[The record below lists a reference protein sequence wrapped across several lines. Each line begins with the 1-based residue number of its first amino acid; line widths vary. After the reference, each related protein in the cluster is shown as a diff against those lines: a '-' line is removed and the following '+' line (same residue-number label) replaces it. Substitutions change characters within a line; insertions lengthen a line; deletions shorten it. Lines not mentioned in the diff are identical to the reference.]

1 MQEYYTHGFRGMMK
15 MYDVGNKEQALQYLK
30 DLRKEIVIV
39 ALLFVLSAAIGYVVA
54 IMHPEVV
61 MQSLEELEGLV
72 DLLKN
77 LSPLEIMF
85 LIFLNN
91 SIKSLFVLVLGVFFG
106 VVPLLFIA
114 YNGYFLGI
122 FSHKILM
129 EQSLLYLAGGLLP
142 HGIIEIPM
150 VVISAA
156 VGIRLGLKV
165 IAAFKGE
172 SVSLKEEM
180 ITGIKFFF
188 YWIMPLLFIA
198 AVVETFITS
207 AIIGALSQL

>member
-1 MQEYYTHGFRGMMK
+1 MMK

-30 DLRKEIVIV
+30 DLRKEIGIV
-39 ALLFVLSAAIGYVVA
+39 SLLFLLSAAIGYVVA

-180 ITGIKFFF
+180 LTGIKFFF

>member
-1 MQEYYTHGFRGMMK
+1 MMK

-30 DLRKEIVIV
+30 DLRKEIGIV
-39 ALLFVLSAAIGYVVA
+39 SLLFLLSAAIGYVVA
-54 IMHPEVV
+54 IMHPEMA

-77 LSPLEIMF
+77 LSPIEIMF

-91 SIKSLFVLVLGVFFG
+91 SIKSLFILVLGVFFG

-122 FSHKILM
+122 FSYKILM

-180 ITGIKFFF
+180 LTGIKFFF
-188 YWIMPLLFIA
+188 YWVMPLLFIA

-207 AIIGALSQL
+207 AIIGVLSQL

>member
-1 MQEYYTHGFRGMMK
+1 MQEYFTHGFRGMMK

-30 DLRKEIVIV
+30 DLRKEIGIV
-39 ALLFVLSAAIGYVVA
+39 SLLFLLSAAIGYVVA

-180 ITGIKFFF
+180 LTGIKFFF

-207 AIIGALSQL
+207 VIIGALSQL

>member
-1 MQEYYTHGFRGMMK
+1 MMK

-54 IMHPEVV
+54 IMHPEMV

-77 LSPLEIMF
+77 LSPIEIMF

-172 SVSLKEEM
+172 SVSLKEEI

>member
-30 DLRKEIVIV
+30 DLRKEIGIV
-39 ALLFVLSAAIGYVVA
+39 SLLFLLSAAIGYVVA

-180 ITGIKFFF
+180 LTGIKFFF

>member
-1 MQEYYTHGFRGMMK
+1 
-15 MYDVGNKEQALQYLK
+15 
-30 DLRKEIVIV
+30 
-39 ALLFVLSAAIGYVVA
+39 
-54 IMHPEVV
+54 
-61 MQSLEELEGLV
+61 
-72 DLLKN
+72 
-77 LSPLEIMF
+77 
-85 LIFLNN
+85 
-91 SIKSLFVLVLGVFFG
+91 
-106 VVPLLFIA
+106 
-114 YNGYFLGI
+114 
-122 FSHKILM
+122 M

>member
-1 MQEYYTHGFRGMMK
+1 MMK

-54 IMHPEVV
+54 IMHPEMV

-77 LSPLEIMF
+77 LSPIEIMF

-207 AIIGALSQL
+207 AIIGVLSQL

>member
-1 MQEYYTHGFRGMMK
+1 MMK

-207 AIIGALSQL
+207 AIIGVLSQL

>member
-1 MQEYYTHGFRGMMK
+1 MMK

-54 IMHPEVV
+54 IMHPEMV

-77 LSPLEIMF
+77 LSPIEIMF

-172 SVSLKEEM
+172 SVSLKEEI

-207 AIIGALSQL
+207 AIIGVLSQL

>member
-1 MQEYYTHGFRGMMK
+1 
-15 MYDVGNKEQALQYLK
+15 
-30 DLRKEIVIV
+30 
-39 ALLFVLSAAIGYVVA
+39 
-54 IMHPEVV
+54 
-61 MQSLEELEGLV
+61 
-72 DLLKN
+72 
-77 LSPLEIMF
+77 
-85 LIFLNN
+85 
-91 SIKSLFVLVLGVFFG
+91 LVLGVFFG

-172 SVSLKEEM
+172 SVSLRK
-180 ITGIKFFF
+180 KCSQVSNSS
-188 YWIMPLLFIA
+188 FIGSCHC
-198 AVVETFITS
+198 FS
-207 AIIGALSQL
+207 

>member
-1 MQEYYTHGFRGMMK
+1 
-15 MYDVGNKEQALQYLK
+15 MYNVGNKEQALQYLK
-30 DLRKEIVIV
+30 DLRKEIGFVSV
-39 ALLFVLSAAIGYVVA
+39 LFALSAAIGYVIA
-54 IMHPEVV
+54 IMYPDMV
-61 MQSLEELEGLV
+61 MQSLEEVESLV

-77 LSPLEIMF
+77 LSPIEIMF

-91 SIKSLFVLVLGVFFG
+91 SLKSLLVLVLGVGFG
-106 VVPLLFIA
+106 IVPLLFIA

-129 EQSLLYLAGGLLP
+129 EQSFLYLAGGLLP

-156 VGIRLGLKV
+156 IGIRLGLKL

-172 SVSLKEEM
+172 SLSLKEEM
-180 ITGIKFFF
+180 LTGIKFFF

-207 AIIGALSQL
+207 AIIGVLSQL

>member
-1 MQEYYTHGFRGMMK
+1 

-30 DLRKEIVIV
+30 DLRKEIGIV
-39 ALLFVLSAAIGYVVA
+39 SLLFLLSAAIGYVVA
-54 IMHPEVV
+54 IMHPEMA

-77 LSPLEIMF
+77 LSPIEIMF

-91 SIKSLFVLVLGVFFG
+91 SIKSLFILVLGVFFG

-122 FSHKILM
+122 FSYKILM

-180 ITGIKFFF
+180 LTGIKFFF
-188 YWIMPLLFIA
+188 YWVMPLLFIA

-207 AIIGALSQL
+207 AIIGVLSQL

>member
-1 MQEYYTHGFRGMMK
+1 

-54 IMHPEVV
+54 IMHPEMV

-77 LSPLEIMF
+77 LSPIEIMF

-207 AIIGALSQL
+207 AIIGVLSQL

>member
-1 MQEYYTHGFRGMMK
+1 MMN
-15 MYDVGNKEQALQYLK
+15 MYDINSKEQALQYIR
-30 DLRKEIVIV
+30 DIRREIGFIS
-39 ALLFVLSAAIGYVVA
+39 LLFVISAVAGYAVA
-54 IMHPEVV
+54 IIFPDMV
-61 MQSLEELEGLV
+61 MKSLDELEGLV
-72 DLLKN
+72 ELLKDMS
-77 LSPLEIMF
+77 LIQIM
-85 LIFLNN
+85 LVIFLNN
-91 SIKSLFVLVLGVFFG
+91 ALKSLLILVLGVG
-106 VVPLLFIA
+106 LGIVPFLFIA

-129 EQSLLYLAGGLLP
+129 EQGLLYLVAGLLP

-156 VGIRLGLKV
+156 IGMRLGLKV
-165 IAAFKGE
+165 LASLKGE
-172 SVSLKEEM
+172 SVHLKEEM

-207 AIIGALSQL
+207 TIIALLSQA

>member
-1 MQEYYTHGFRGMMK
+1 MMK

>member
-1 MQEYYTHGFRGMMK
+1 
-15 MYDVGNKEQALQYLK
+15 
-30 DLRKEIVIV
+30 
-39 ALLFVLSAAIGYVVA
+39 
-54 IMHPEVV
+54 
-61 MQSLEELEGLV
+61 
-72 DLLKN
+72 
-77 LSPLEIMF
+77 
-85 LIFLNN
+85 
-91 SIKSLFVLVLGVFFG
+91 
-106 VVPLLFIA
+106 
-114 YNGYFLGI
+114 
-122 FSHKILM
+122 M

-180 ITGIKFFF
+180 LTGIKFFF
-188 YWIMPLLFIA
+188 YWVMPLLFIA

-207 AIIGALSQL
+207 AIIGVLSQL

>member
-30 DLRKEIVIV
+30 DLRKEIGIV
-39 ALLFVLSAAIGYVVA
+39 SLLFLLSAAIGYVVA

-180 ITGIKFFF
+180 LTGIKFFF

-207 AIIGALSQL
+207 VIIGALSQL

>member
-1 MQEYYTHGFRGMMK
+1 

-39 ALLFVLSAAIGYVVA
+39 ALLFVLSVAIGYVVA
-54 IMHPEVV
+54 IMHPEMV

-77 LSPLEIMF
+77 LSPIEIMF

>member
-1 MQEYYTHGFRGMMK
+1 MK

-30 DLRKEIVIV
+30 DLRKEIGIV
-39 ALLFVLSAAIGYVVA
+39 SLLFLLSAAIGYVVA
-54 IMHPEVV
+54 IMHPEMA

-77 LSPLEIMF
+77 LSPIEIMF

-91 SIKSLFVLVLGVFFG
+91 SIKSLFILVLGVFFG

-122 FSHKILM
+122 FSYKILM

-180 ITGIKFFF
+180 LTGIKFFF
-188 YWIMPLLFIA
+188 YWVMPLLFIA

-207 AIIGALSQL
+207 AIIGVLSQL

>member
-1 MQEYYTHGFRGMMK
+1 MIN
-15 MYDVGNKEQALQYLK
+15 MYNVSNKEQALQYIK
-30 DLRKEIVIV
+30 DIRREIGLVSI
-39 ALLFVLSAAIGYVVA
+39 LFVLSMAIGYVVA
-54 IMHPEVV
+54 IMYPDMV
-61 MQSLEELEGLV
+61 MQSLEELEGV
-72 DLLKN
+72 VELLKH
-77 LSPLEIMF
+77 LSLIQIMF

-91 SIKSLFVLVLGVFFG
+91 AIKSLLILVLGIGFG
-106 VVPLLFIA
+106 IVPLLFIE

-129 EQSLLYLAGGLLP
+129 EQSLLYLMGGLLP

-156 VGIRLGLKV
+156 IGVRLGLKGL
-165 IAAFKGE
+165 ASLKGE
-172 SVSLKEEM
+172 QVYLKEEM

-198 AVVETFITS
+198 AVVETFLTS
-207 AIIGALSQL
+207 AIIGVLSQL

>member
-1 MQEYYTHGFRGMMK
+1 